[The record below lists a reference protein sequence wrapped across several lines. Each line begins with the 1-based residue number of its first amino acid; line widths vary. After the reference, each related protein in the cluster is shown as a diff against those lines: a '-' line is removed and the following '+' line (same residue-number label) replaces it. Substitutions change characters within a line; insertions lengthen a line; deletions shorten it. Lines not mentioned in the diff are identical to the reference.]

1 MPRGRVEEAE
11 AILRGAAKKNR
22 VKAPEVIFQ
31 PLQAEYQET
40 LNHHNICDLI
50 KSSSI
55 RWITIKLI
63 LMWVIICLG
72 YFALSL
78 NTSNLSGDPFLN
90 SFFSAAVEVP
100 AYILAWPLFR
110 SCPRRLCLSPTLF
123 LSGVVLLVTQLIPG
137 KLSSVSIAL
146 EMMGK
151 FGFSVAYILVYA
163 FTAELYPTV
172 LRNTAVG
179 TCSTISHLGN
189 IAAPYFLYMGTY
201 YKSLPYI
208 LMGSLCALGGL
219 LGLLL
224 PETYGL
230 PLPETIDHMQT
241 IQRIRIIFSTVG
253 VCIFFAIGYMLLPLM
268 AFFIRDWR
276 MLLIAINVSGVFHF
290 FLWWFIPE
298 SPRWLLS
305 QGRVEEAEAILRG
318 AAKENGVT
326 APEVIFQPLQ
336 VEGEKLSHHN
346 ICDFVKFV
354 NIRWITVMLS
364 FVWWVVAI
372 GYFALSLNTSSLL
385 GDHFLN
391 CFFSAVVEVPAY
403 ILAWPLFRSF
413 PRRLSVVPMLVF
425 SGAVLL
431 STQLIPTMSCV
442 NSSRI
447 RIFCVRRSS
456 NLPGLD
462 RVRFRKFVC
471 HASSVNHRVQWCE
484 QSNSWMKHK
493 KDLSSVSIALEMM
506 GKFGVTVA
514 FSILY
519 PYTAELYPTV
529 LRNTAIGICSMASQ
543 LGAIAAPYFLYLG
556 TYYKSLPYIIMG
568 TLSVLGGL
576 LGFLLPE
583 TYGLPLPETIDH
595 MQTIQRC
602 KSRQTSNHLSS
613 DSAAINNV
621 SML

>member
-1 MPRGRVEEAE
+1 MNTVDYDEDTKFLGEWGPFQKRIMLLLCISVIPNGLSTFSIVFLADTPSHHCAIPPNANISAEWRNYSIPLEENKGVMRYGKCTRYKLDVIQRLSDNGSVPGIDVNVSE
-11 AILRGAAKKNR
+11 IEQESCKNGW
-22 VKAPEVIFQ
+22 
-31 PLQAEYQET
+31 EY
-40 LNHHNICDLI
+40 DR
-50 KSSSI
+50 SI
-55 RWITIKLI
+55 YISTI
-63 LMWVIICLG
+63 VSENV
-72 YFALSL
+72 LSL
-78 NTSNLSGDPFLN
+78 QWDLVCNDAWKVPMTSSVYFLGLMVGSIISGQLSDRFGRKIQLFTTIGVQTLFMFFQIF
-90 SFFSAAVEVP
+90 STSWFMFSAFHFFIGMGAISNYMAAFVLGTE
-100 AYILAWPLFR
+100 IL
-110 SCPRRLCLSPTLF
+110 
-123 LSGVVLLVTQLIPG
+123 
-137 KLSSVSIAL
+137 
-146 EMMGK
+146 
-151 FGFSVAYILVYA
+151 
-163 FTAELYPTV
+163 
-172 LRNTAVG
+172 
-179 TCSTISHLGN
+179 ST
-189 IAAPYFLYMGTY
+189 
-201 YKSLPYI
+201 
-208 LMGSLCALGGL
+208 
-219 LGLLL
+219 
-224 PETYGL
+224 
-230 PLPETIDHMQT
+230 
-241 IQRIRIIFSTVG
+241 RIRIIFSTVG

-336 VEGEKLSHHN
+336 PHDGSL
-346 ICDFVKFV
+346 
-354 NIRWITVMLS
+354 
-364 FVWWVVAI
+364 
-372 GYFALSLNTSSLL
+372 AL
-385 GDHFLN
+385 
-391 CFFSAVVEVPAY
+391 
-403 ILAWPLFRSF
+403 
-413 PRRLSVVPMLVF
+413 VPMLTKAICPN
-425 SGAVLL
+425 SYGALKWGQGDL
-431 STQLIPTMSCV
+431 CI
-442 NSSRI
+442 
-447 RIFCVRRSS
+447 
-456 NLPGLD
+456 
-462 RVRFRKFVC
+462 
-471 HASSVNHRVQWCE
+471 
-484 QSNSWMKHK
+484 

>member
-1 MPRGRVEEAE
+1 MNTVDYDEDTKFLGEWGPFQKRIMLLLCISVIPNGLSTFSIVFLADTPSHHCAIPPNANISAEWRNYSIPLEENKGVMRYGKCTRYKLDVIQRLSDNGSVPGIDVNVSE
-11 AILRGAAKKNR
+11 IEQESCKNGW
-22 VKAPEVIFQ
+22 
-31 PLQAEYQET
+31 EY
-40 LNHHNICDLI
+40 DR
-50 KSSSI
+50 SI
-55 RWITIKLI
+55 YISTI
-63 LMWVIICLG
+63 VSENV
-72 YFALSL
+72 LSL
-78 NTSNLSGDPFLN
+78 QWDLVCNDAWKVPMTSSVYFLGLMVGSIISGQLSDRFGRKIQLFTTIGVQTLFMFFQIF
-90 SFFSAAVEVP
+90 STSWFMFSAFHFFIGMGAISNYMAAFVLGTE
-100 AYILAWPLFR
+100 IL
-110 SCPRRLCLSPTLF
+110 
-123 LSGVVLLVTQLIPG
+123 
-137 KLSSVSIAL
+137 
-146 EMMGK
+146 
-151 FGFSVAYILVYA
+151 
-163 FTAELYPTV
+163 
-172 LRNTAVG
+172 
-179 TCSTISHLGN
+179 ST
-189 IAAPYFLYMGTY
+189 
-201 YKSLPYI
+201 
-208 LMGSLCALGGL
+208 
-219 LGLLL
+219 
-224 PETYGL
+224 
-230 PLPETIDHMQT
+230 
-241 IQRIRIIFSTVG
+241 RIRIIFSTVG

-431 STQLIPTMSCV
+431 STQLIPT
-442 NSSRI
+442 N
-447 RIFCVRRSS
+447 
-456 NLPGLD
+456 
-462 RVRFRKFVC
+462 
-471 HASSVNHRVQWCE
+471 
-484 QSNSWMKHK
+484 
-493 KDLSSVSIALEMM
+493 LSSVSIALEMM